1 LRLFFKK
8 NKLFSKQ
15 SYYPVS
21 QKYRIG
27 GLNRMKIGE
36 KMFPG
41 SIVALLLGVFLAAPL
56 LYTNV
61 AIEPVAAGS
70 EQLLCV
76 ELTYA
81 YLEQITG
88 TYVPHGGFLPD
99 SENPNATE
107 SGLPRTNYFVACN
120 LTRLSEEV
128 DPCDAKLLVY
138 LVKFYSDNGFVGNL
152 GLFEGIIYNS
162 DLMPVPG
169 SGNETAEGLIY
180 TGRLI
185 EIFNSEEFFGDHHP
199 FQAGGSFGTWN
210 VGESRTGSSSGF
222 WDSGFEEP
230 GSIFVSMSLLGWVAQ
245 RGNSTD
251 AVILE
256 EPQVVAE
263 AQLEKF
269 GDGFLY
275 NNLIPED
282 ELSGLDPLNPY
293 GKLFE
298 QMGDLD

>member
-1 LRLFFKK
+1 
-8 NKLFSKQ
+8 
-15 SYYPVS
+15 
-21 QKYRIG
+21 
-27 GLNRMKIGE
+27 MKIGE

-41 SIVALLLGVFLAAPL
+41 SIVALLLGVVLAAPL

-61 AIEPVAAGS
+61 AIDPVAAGS
-70 EQLLCV
+70 EQLLGV

-81 YLEQITG
+81 YIEQITG
-88 TYVPHGGFLPD
+88 TYVPYGGFLPD

-107 SGLPRTNYFVACN
+107 PGIPRINYFVACN
-120 LTRLSEEV
+120 LTRLSEDI

-152 GLFEGIIYNS
+152 GMFEGIVYNS
-162 DLMPVPG
+162 DLVTVPEIK
-169 SGNETAEGLIY
+169 NETSESPELKNETGEGLIY
-180 TGRLI
+180 GSGLLF
-185 EIFNSEEFFGDHHP
+185 EIFKSGEFFGDHP
-199 FQAGGSFGTWN
+199 SGQAGGSFGTWN
-210 VGESRTGSSSGF
+210 IGESRGHGMSGVSDSWGSSFG
-222 WDSGFEEP
+222 EP
-230 GSIFVSMSLLGWVAQ
+230 ETMSLQVSLLGWISL

-251 AVILE
+251 TVVLG
-256 EPQVVAE
+256 EPEVVAE

-275 NNLIPED
+275 NTLIPED
-282 ELSGLDPLNPY
+282 EISEFDPDFDPLNPY